1 MSIPIALVDT
11 TFSGKNIS
19 SAVSVYEYVATANV
33 AIRVQVR
40 LTGVTGSADYVAH
53 LTLNDGDA
61 QSDDAIGPRTTYAAA
76 DNEHSFWFATLGNLD
91 LISGDVVNVMVL
103 GQADDTNE
111 SGSIRI
117 FTDDYLQPT
126 VASRTLDVSA
136 NGEAGI
142 DWANIGSPETVVNL
156 TGTSVLNATEIEIA
170 TTAIQL
176 DLDNPDQYK
185 ATVTNLD
192 VAVSSRAATGEAA
205 TAVATLNN
213 FDPANDQVIVGTNN
227 DKEGYFLSI
236 TGTNDIADAVW
247 DELKAS
253 HVIPDSFGDYLD
265 TEVSGVGGGTPA
277 TVAAAV
283 WNSLKASYVIPD
295 TFGDYLDTEVSGVGG
310 GTAAALA
317 DAVWDEVLSGHETG
331 GTAGRAVG
339 RLGSGAITTV
349 SIVAQS
355 GDVETYRGDSYL
367 NVDGRRI
374 EWTDASADWP
384 TLTGTATIAVEI
396 GGDVS
401 FIGVIIV
408 ASGDGKEV
416 GVELTA
422 IQSATIPQGKL
433 PFAVRAT
440 LTNGSVITLLE
451 GTWTSKKKLV
461 IGS

>member
-1 MSIPIALVDT
+1 MTRWLETDT
-11 TFSGKNIS
+11 LSNQNIS
-19 SAVSVYEYVATANV
+19 SALLIATYTADADRLILMQPLLDQVVGGGNYKIYVTL
-33 AIRVQVR
+33 QV
-40 LTGVTGSADYVAH
+40 GGAGSAYVIIPKSIPEAEVGE
-53 LTLNDGDA
+53 T
-61 QSDDAIGPRTTYAAA
+61 AIGFQSGYLFVR
-76 DNEHSFWFATLGNLD
+76 
-91 LISGDVVNVMVL
+91 SGDVVKVYIKGLITDTTTPDTTVRFAEIAAL
-103 GQADDTNE
+103 RPTTAD
-111 SGSIRI
+111 
-117 FTDDYLQPT
+117 
-126 VASRTLDVSA
+126 RTLDVSA
-136 NGEAGI
+136 GGEAGI
-142 DWANIGSPETVVNL
+142 DWANVGSPETVVNL

-185 ATVTNLD
+185 ADVTNLD
-192 VAVSSRAATGEAA
+192 ATISSRAATGEAA
-205 TAVATLNN
+205 TAVATLHD
-213 FDPANDQVIVGTNN
+213 FDYTNEQVIVGTNN
-227 DKEGYFLSI
+227 DKEDYSLSI
-236 TGTNDIADAVW
+236 TGVAAVVAGVW
-247 DELKAS
+247 DELQAG

-265 TEVSGVGGGTPA
+265 TEVSGGGTPGA
-277 TVAAAV
+277 
-283 WNSLKASYVIPD
+283 I
-295 TFGDYLDTEVSGVGG
+295 
-310 GTAAALA
+310 A